1 MKTGQK
7 NARSDDGYTLIEL
20 VVVLIIVGVIL
31 SITFPRVLNQF
42 FYTNLES
49 GARRLSGSIS
59 YTQHLAVTKGIS
71 HRIYYNLE
79 DGSYWIKEVSTTE
92 DNVELNEGI
101 VDKKANLPEGVIFLD
116 ITTPRGKMSNTGIS
130 YTEFLP
136 KGTGE
141 SSAIHIASGEG
152 KVITVEV
159 KGYMVRPRLKDG
171 YSE

>member
-1 MKTGQK
+1 MRSASHNDSAEGSISLLKRRT
-7 NARSDDGYTLIEL
+7 NWRAASSWPRWYRSDAR
-20 VVVLIIVGVIL
+20 L
-31 SITFPRVLNQF
+31 SR
-42 FYTNLES
+42 
-49 GARRLSGSIS
+49 ARRLSGSIS
-59 YTQHLAVTKGIS
+59 YAQHLAVTKGIP
-71 HRIYYNLE
+71 HRIYYNLD

-101 VDKKANLPEGVIFLD
+101 VDKKSNLPEGVIFMD

-159 KGYMVRPRLKDG
+159 KGYMVRPRIKDA

>member
-1 MKTGQK
+1 MTWQK
-7 NARSDDGYTLIEL
+7 NVHSEDSYTLIEL
-20 VVVLIIVGVIL
+20 VAVLIIVGIVL

-59 YTQHLAVTKGIS
+59 YAQHLSVTKGIS

-79 DGSYWIKEVSTTE
+79 YGSYWIKEVSAE
-92 DNVELNEGI
+92 QDSLESGENIVE
-101 VDKKANLPEGVIFLD
+101 KKSNLPEGVIFLD
-116 ITTPRGKMSNTGIS
+116 ITTPRGNMSNTGIS

-141 SSAIHIASGEG
+141 SSTIHIASGEG
-152 KVITVEV
+152 KIVTIEV
-159 KGYMVRPRLKDG
+159 KGYMVRPRIKDG
-171 YSE
+171 Y

>member
-31 SITFPRVLNQF
+31 SITFPRVLKQF

-71 HRIYYNLE
+71 HRIYYNLD
-79 DGSYWIKEVSTTE
+79 DGSYWIKEVSTAQ
-92 DNVELNEGI
+92 DNGGLNEGI
-101 VDKKANLPEGVIFLD
+101 VDKKA
-116 ITTPRGKMSNTGIS
+116 
-130 YTEFLP
+130 
-136 KGTGE
+136 
-141 SSAIHIASGEG
+141 
-152 KVITVEV
+152 
-159 KGYMVRPRLKDG
+159 
-171 YSE
+171 